1 MLRRDRPGS
10 ENAPRIFTLD
20 HGGVVSSQPV
30 DSLGELAPRSAVG
43 LEFDLAA
50 IVAAAQAIP
59 PEQAQAVLGAL
70 FASLPLGAAVI
81 DASDQVEIS
90 FGEPMHLLSDL
101 QVGQKVTSGHLATLL
116 TAVRS
121 QGRSTGEGVY
131 DGNVL
136 CLTATAL
143 SDGRVVLVAHDV
155 TEQRRAEGELIQA
168 RAIAELASRSK
179 SIFLANMSHELR
191 TPLNAI
197 IGFADLM
204 RQGYFGTIGN
214 DRYREYLGDIRES
227 GAHLLSLISDLL
239 DISRI
244 EAGQYRLQEE
254 VVDLP
259 TEIAAAVRF
268 LRELATKSGVAVET
282 LMSTVPPIWAETRAI
297 RQILINLIGNAMKF
311 TRPGGRIIV
320 SAQLVDGC
328 PVLSVRDTGI
338 GMDEPMR
345 RHLES
350 GLGGYRADSKM
361 AGQGTGLG
369 LPIVRS
375 LVAIHGGVVEI
386 RSRPGEGTTVTVTLP
401 ATRAM
406 PLNSGYGLRPWEVR
420 DDEESLG

>member
-1 MLRRDRPGS
+1 M
-10 ENAPRIFTLD
+10 
-20 HGGVVSSQPV
+20 SSQPGA
-30 DSLGELAPRSAVG
+30 SLGESAPRSAVG
-43 LEFDLAA
+43 FELDLAA

-59 PEQAQAVLGAL
+59 AGQAQAVLGAL
-70 FASLPLGAAVI
+70 FASLPLGAAII
-81 DASDQVEIS
+81 DSQDRVEIS
-90 FGEPMHLLSDL
+90 VGEPMHFLTDL
-101 QVGQKVTSGHLATLL
+101 QLGEKVTSGHLVTLL
-116 TAVRS
+116 AAVRS

-136 CLTATAL
+136 SLTATAMQ
-143 SDGRVVLVAHDV
+143 DGRVVLVAHDV
-155 TEQRRAEGELIQA
+155 TEQRRAEADLIQA
-168 RAIAELASRSK
+168 RGLAELASRSK

-204 RQGYFGTIGN
+204 RQGYFGAIGN

-268 LRELATKSGVAVET
+268 LRELATKSGITVET

-320 SAQLVDGC
+320 SAQLADGC

-338 GMDEPMR
+338 GMEEPMR

-350 GLGGYRADSKM
+350 GLGGYRADSKTE
-361 AGQGTGLG
+361 GQGTGLG

-386 RSRPGEGTTVTVTLP
+386 RSRPNEGTTVTVMLP
-401 ATRAM
+401 AERAL
-406 PLNSGYGLRPWEVR
+406 PLHSGYGLKPWEVR
-420 DDEESLG
+420 DDEEPLV